1 MLSSGDMDSLVKQ
14 ILDQLG
20 QVKDTPSGELA
31 QAGQAGGSAAGCT
44 GSNTSS
50 NNPKIPLKTQDILVI
65 LGLASGVLHTH
76 SVLVDTDQN
85 IEILLLGSLKR
96 PTRLD
101 KCLDIIGNMPFDDVL
116 KAIMNRLG

>member
-14 ILDQLG
+14 IINQLG
-20 QVKDTPSGELA
+20 QVKDTPSREFDR
-31 QAGQAGGSAAGCT
+31 AGQAGDSAADCI

-50 NNPKIPLKTQDILVI
+50 SDTKIPLKAQTILVL
-65 LGLASGVLHTH
+65 LGLIGGILEVH

-85 IEILLLGSLKR
+85 VEILLIGSLKR

-101 KCLDIIGNMPFDDVL
+101 KRLDIIGNMPFDDVL